1 LSPGL
6 CRLNSDQVLGRMEI
20 NSSDFGSVGEFWRGA
35 EGNGLD
41 HVGKVR
47 Q

>member
-1 LSPGL
+1 
-6 CRLNSDQVLGRMEI
+6 MEI
-20 NSSDFGSVGEFWRGA
+20 NSSDFEHVGEFWRGA

-47 Q
+47 R